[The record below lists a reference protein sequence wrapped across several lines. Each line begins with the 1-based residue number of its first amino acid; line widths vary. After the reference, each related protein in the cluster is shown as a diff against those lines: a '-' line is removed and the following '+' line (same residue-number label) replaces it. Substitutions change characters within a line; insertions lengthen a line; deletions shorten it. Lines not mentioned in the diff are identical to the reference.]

1 MGDHRTISA
10 RLAALVPHLYVCMP
24 PERSDGRGLVVSVAL
39 DGARFSPATNPAR
52 VHSSDTNRFRFRC
65 IGATP
70 SGRLAFAATWWSK
83 DFVLVNP
90 ITGVRQS
97 IDVGVSPLPRRVLVA
112 GDSLFAVE
120 GNGLDLILWRQ
131 APGSGE
137 ERSWSRTRCALHQHP
152 IKPIL
157 SAVNCNGC
165 YYLLHVDGSLSTVD
179 ATAPPPLRMEKLP
192 VARPMD
198 PFHAE
203 VMSQLAMS
211 ATEVLN
217 SMDNQ
222 NHMTIEVDNQVYQ
235 VYHMPDMVPKPRNNS
250 NAAKGT
256 RSQRTC
262 FYCRNPGHK
271 IANCPYYEPVNETKS
286 TGTNMKNEVPHAPV
300 PFIGVQSEVPEKHQE
315 QEAQNNMDGTYPKS
329 PSGVTSIL
337 ERMNALKGSLKKV
350 RKEVTNL
357 TKTLQLTNTRDKYN
371 QKRKNNS
378 QVGGQATFGMLK
390 KPRNTVKGHA
400 FHQPNNVHE
409 GSSGAT
415 LPPKV
420 DRRVART
427 SRTCFACHK
436 RGHLIADCPEFPGHK
451 Q

>member
-1 MGDHRTISA
+1 MAPTNGVASASSASTEANGAKVSRRSAKLPLHLTEKILCCISPLESARLATVCKSWATTISA
-10 RLAALVPHLYVCMP
+10 RLVALVLHLYVCMP
-24 PERSDGRGLVVSVAL
+24 PERSDRRGLVVSVAL
-39 DGARFSPATNPAR
+39 DVARFSPATNPAR

-198 PFHAE
+198 PLGAFFVNTHLVE
-203 VMSQLAMS
+203 SDG
-211 ATEVLN
+211 EVLLVQQLVTFTDGK
-217 SMDNQ
+217 SLP
-222 NHMTIEVDNQVYQ
+222 TGGFEVHRLDV
-235 VYHMPDMVPKPRNNS
+235 KE
-250 NAAKGT
+250 
-256 RSQRTC
+256 QRWT
-262 FYCRNPGHK
+262 
-271 IANCPYYEPVNETKS
+271 
-286 TGTNMKNEVPHAPV
+286 
-300 PFIGVQSEVPEKHQE
+300 
-315 QEAQNNMDGTYPKS
+315 
-329 PSGVTSIL
+329 
-337 ERMNALKGSLKKV
+337 KV
-350 RKEVTNL
+350 RELPDDRALFVSPRSSFAVRVS
-357 TKTLQLTNTRDKYN
+357 NTAGCRSNYIYF
-371 QKRKNNS
+371 
-378 QVGGQATFGMLK
+378 VGE
-390 KPRNTVKGHA
+390 KGYYSNPACRQGH
-400 FHQPNNVHE
+400 
-409 GSSGAT
+409 GSSWGLYSMA
-415 LPPKV
+415 
-420 DRRVART
+420 DRRVLFEHAVE
-427 SRTCFACHK
+427 
-436 RGHLIADCPEFPGHK
+436 GPGTEAMWFLPRVV
-451 Q
+451 